1 MIHRLHCDPLR
12 PSRVCGEALSLTRR
26 RFLAGAGAALGLA
39 ALSGCAG
46 TSVLGGE
53 PRHAGAPLDVNGAR
67 LQCDVAGEGD
77 PIVLLHG
84 FTFDLRMW
92 EAQVGPLA
100 ARHRVIRYDLRGYGL
115 SSLPQPGALY
125 SHADDLAA
133 LAAQLA
139 AARPHLVGFGL
150 GGRVAL
156 DYALAYPGRARSIVL
171 VEGIVGGWT
180 WSPAFQND
188 YRPVLEA
195 GRRGDVAAAKAAWLQ
210 QPLFAAA
217 RERPEVMARVQ
228 RMVDDYSG
236 WHFTHVDP
244 ERPVTPP
251 AARRM
256 GELGVPLL
264 ALVGERDLPDVQ
276 RMAEALATGAPSARR
291 ATLSG
296 AGYASPLESPD
307 RVNAAILD
315 FIAASH

>member
-1 MIHRLHCDPLR
+1 M
-12 PSRVCGEALSLTRR
+12 SRR

-46 TSVLGGE
+46 TSVVGGE
-53 PRHAGAPLDVNGAR
+53 SRRAGTPIDVNGVR
-67 LQCDVAGEGD
+67 LNVDIAGDGE
-77 PIVLLHG
+77 PVVLLHG

-92 EAQVGPLA
+92 DAQIAPLA
-100 ARHRVIRYDLRGYGL
+100 ARHRVLRYDLRGYGL
-115 SSLPQPGALY
+115 STLPQPGVLY

-133 LAAQLA
+133 LVARVGAS
-139 AARPHLVGFGL
+139 RPHLVGFGL

-156 DYALAYPGRARSIVL
+156 DFALAYPGRAQSIVL
-171 VEGIVGGWT
+171 VEGVVGGWT
-180 WSPAFQND
+180 WSPAFQNA

-217 RERPEVMARVQ
+217 RETPDVMARVR

-244 ERPVTPP
+244 ERPLTPP
-251 AARRM
+251 AVRRL
-256 GELGVPLL
+256 EEIVAPTL
-264 ALVGERDLPDVQ
+264 ALVGERDVPDVH
-276 RMAEALATGAPSARR
+276 RMAEALVAGVPNAGRT
-291 ATLSG
+291 TLPG

-315 FIAASH
+315 FLAAAH